1 MDAFVSTREL
11 AGMLGGPG
19 VRVLDCTVHLHPL
32 PGGGMRAESGLDD
45 FRSGHVPGALFADL
59 IGALSDPGSGLRFT
73 LPSEER
79 FGAAIGRLGV
89 SNDTDVVIY
98 CAGSPHWAARLWWM
112 LKAFGHDRAAVLDG
126 GWEAWRSEGRPI
138 ETGEAAADPVT
149 FRAAR
154 RPGYFVGRAEVEAAL
169 ADPGAV
175 VLNSLTPEQHAGTGG
190 HHYGRPG
197 RIPGSVNVASRDLV
211 DRSSGLML
219 PAPELRGKFDA
230 AGALSAGRVVTYC
243 GGGIAASLG
252 AMVLHRLGQPNVAV
266 YDDSLQ
272 AWARDPSL
280 PMETG

>member
-1 MDAFVSTREL
+1 
-11 AGMLGGPG
+11 
-19 VRVLDCTVHLHPL
+19 
-32 PGGGMRAESGLDD
+32 MRAESGLED
-45 FRSGHVPGALFADL
+45 FRAGHIPGALFADL
-59 IGALSDPGSGLRFT
+59 IGVLSDPASGLRFS

-79 FGAAIGRLGV
+79 FGAAMGRLGV

-98 CAGSPHWAARLWWM
+98 CAGSLHWAARLWWM

-126 GWEAWRSEGRPI
+126 GWEAWRSEGRPV
-138 ETGEAAADPVT
+138 ETGETAVDAVT
-149 FRAAR
+149 FRAVR
-154 RPGYFVGRAEVEAAL
+154 RPGHFVGRAEVEAAL

-211 DRSSGLML
+211 DRGSGLML
-219 PAPELRGKFDA
+219 PASELHGKFDA
-230 AGALSAGRVVTYC
+230 VGALSADRVVTYC

-252 AMVLHRLGQPNVAV
+252 AMALHLLGQPNVAV

-272 AWARDPSL
+272 AWARDPAL